1 MLLNSSAFCAIMMK
15 GFELMLAEVSRGPAR
30 AATVEERM
38 TKQLRIHI
46 QGKKHQKQ
54 LNKVGPGGGGGGQD
68 KMFQCSVCNITTTDQ
83 NGLTNHLNGK
93 SHQAMLKKG
102 GFRR

>member
-46 QGKKHQKQ
+46 LLKAAVSEK
-54 LNKVGPGGGGGGQD
+54 D
-68 KMFQCSVCNITTTDQ
+68 
-83 NGLTNHLNGK
+83 GLLGK
-93 SHQAMLKKG
+93 SCHCEI
-102 GFRR
+102 

>member
-30 AATVEERM
+30 AAVDERM

-46 QGKKHQKQ
+46 
-54 LNKVGPGGGGGGQD
+54 LPTAV
-68 KMFQCSVCNITTTDQ
+68 
-83 NGLTNHLNGK
+83 
-93 SHQAMLKKG
+93 
-102 GFRR
+102 

>member
-30 AATVEERM
+30 AAVEERM

-46 QGKKHQKQ
+46 LPALSEKGEGTVVKKS
-54 LNKVGPGGGGGGQD
+54 LP
-68 KMFQCSVCNITTTDQ
+68 S
-83 NGLTNHLNGK
+83 
-93 SHQAMLKKG
+93 
-102 GFRR
+102 

>member
-30 AATVEERM
+30 AEVEERM

-46 QGKKHQKQ
+46 VT
-54 LNKVGPGGGGGGQD
+54 KVGGTR
-68 KMFQCSVCNITTTDQ
+68 KWLVTICEKRLSY
-83 NGLTNHLNGK
+83 
-93 SHQAMLKKG
+93 
-102 GFRR
+102 

>member
-30 AATVEERM
+30 AAVEERM

-46 QGKKHQKQ
+46 LPVRQR
-54 LNKVGPGGGGGGQD
+54 
-68 KMFQCSVCNITTTDQ
+68 
-83 NGLTNHLNGK
+83 
-93 SHQAMLKKG
+93 KG
-102 GFRR
+102 GDGR